1 MWRTFLIFL
10 ALAQMAL
17 AHDFWLKPQGQK
29 AALWYGHAQEDS
41 AYDKGNLKKVAAQN
55 ARGESVK
62 VTRSSDGKHI
72 VLTGEA
78 DAVQL
83 AVEMDTG
90 FWVKTTEGWKNE
102 SKRTASGVLLSE
114 WSLYYSKV
122 LWKPQACL
130 NKSFGQQLELVPIS
144 LSGGDLKVRL
154 LLHGKPLP
162 NVKLYDEHR
171 KVADTD
177 EAGEASVIYNGEL
190 VLSASYREP
199 LSGNPDADRLN
210 LHAVVSLP

>member
-1 MWRTFLIFL
+1 MWRPILLLL

-41 AYDKGNLKKVAAQN
+41 DYDKSKLKKATALN
-55 ARGESVK
+55 ARGEAVK
-62 VTRSSDGKHI
+62 VTQGSDGKHV
-72 VLTGEA
+72 VLNGEV

-102 SKRTASGVLLSE
+102 SKRTASGALLSE
-114 WSLYYSKV
+114 WSIYYSKV
-122 LWKPQACL
+122 LFKPQACL
-130 NKSFGQQLELVPIS
+130 NKGFGQKLELVPIA
-144 LSGGDLKVRL
+144 LSGGTIKVRL

-162 NVKLYDEHR
+162 NVKLYDEHK

-177 EAGEASVIYNGEL
+177 EAGEATVTYSGEL